1 MPGGRSGCSGNRQ
14 WRKTMGAAKQAPRCR
29 RHERT
34 PCKSPPQSITNKS
47 RSKSPSRYTENKV
60 LFSVPCVYVREAFFV
75 VHFWPFRGITA
86 RHRQGVSRCRQ
97 TSRRGVAIMNSLSDA
112 RGFSG
117 GLRPGGVFSPAFLV
131 KRGHFSL
138 KKWKRMA
145 YYFNLVF

>member
-1 MPGGRSGCSGNRQ
+1 
-14 WRKTMGAAKQAPRCR
+14 MGAAKQAPRCR

-75 VHFWPFRGITA
+75 VHFWPFQGITA

-112 RGFSG
+112 R
-117 GLRPGGVFSPAFLV
+117 VSPAGYARAAFFL
-131 KRGHFSL
+131 RLF
-138 KKWKRMA
+138 
-145 YYFNLVF
+145 